1 MSWAYRCMKCRGR
14 NTWKHP
20 WEWYKRTKKCR
31 HCGHFR
37 FYLDKARQY
46 RTDYCCCAGYHH
58 THRSGS
64 KFCEMNPQHELMVRT
79 ERYGEAVADVAL
91 DMAWE
96 GRGATKVK
104 NKDEVPF

>member
-1 MSWAYRCMKCRGR
+1 VSYAYRCMKCRGR
-14 NTWKHP
+14 NTLKHEL
-20 WEWYKRTKKCR
+20 EWYKRTPKCK

-46 RTDYCCCAGYHH
+46 RTDICRCSGYHY
-58 THRSGS
+58 THRTGS
-64 KFCEMNPQHELMVRT
+64 KFCEFNSNQELMIRVD
-79 ERYGEAVADVAL
+79 RYGEKVEDVLL

-104 NKDEVPF
+104 KDEVPF